1 MNPVEPF
8 GKRFSSWFTADNLFT
23 WVIMVILMV
32 ILIVFLLYPVV
43 DICRLSFIKDGALSL
58 QNYFDYFSDPR
69 IFRSFYNSMYVSIV
83 AMVIT
88 TVLAFL
94 FAYGLTRTT
103 MPGKMFFYTISTLP
117 LIAPTIIQA
126 LALILLFGRNGVI
139 TRYLLGT
146 SWNIYGA
153 TGIIVGEIL
162 YCFPNAL
169 FILYTTLSAVD
180 TRLDEAAQSLGASAM
195 KTFFKVTLPSAKY
208 GIASAAALTFNL
220 TITDFGIPVVIGGDY
235 SVLATEIVNKVFGL
249 QRFDLGATISVIL
262 LIPSITAFAINYYLT
277 RKSYAMISGQ
287 ARPFIQ
293 PSRPLKKWAFTA
305 YSALIA
311 SCILLVF
318 VTVFLGSFV
327 RTWPYDFSLT
337 LKHFDFPSLG
347 ASVPLWTAFWNSVL
361 EPGAFRTMI
370 GIKYAPIWTSLLVS
384 LVVAVVGASITLVA
398 AYIIEKKKPRGEQL
412 LYSLSVLPAAIPGVV
427 LGLGYV
433 LAFNKPYFLIYGTIW
448 IIIINIVI
456 ANFTLGFL
464 SGTANLKQIDKS
476 VEEAAVSLGAGPVTT
491 FTRIVFPLSRV
502 AFFSTTT
509 FFFMRAMTTI
519 SAVLFL
525 VSAQIKL
532 AAIEIIFLDVD
543 GRTASA
549 NAMCTVVVLIVAL
562 FLIIM
567 RLTTGSSGPTKM
579 SATK

>member
-1 MNPVEPF
+1 MMENAPSHPRE
-8 GKRFSSWFTADNLFT
+8 STIFTPDNIFTYVIVAFLFL
-23 WVIMVILMV
+23 ILA
-32 ILIVFLLYPVV
+32 VFLLYLVV
-43 DICRLSFIKDGALSL
+43 DICRLSFLRDGHFTLG
-58 QNYFDYFSDPR
+58 NYADYFSEPR
-69 IFRSFYNSMYVSIV
+69 IFRSFYNSMYVSTV
-83 AMVIT
+83 TMVVT

-103 MPGKMFFYTISTLP
+103 MPGKGFFYTVSTLP

-139 TRYLLGT
+139 TRYLLDT

-153 TGIIVGEIL
+153 TGIIVGEVL

-169 FILYTTLSAVD
+169 FILYTSLSAVD

-195 KTFFKVTLPSAKY
+195 KTFWRVTLPSAKY

-235 SVLATEIVNKVFGL
+235 SVLATEIVNKVFGM

-277 RKSYAMISGQ
+277 RKSYALISGQ
-287 ARPFIQ
+287 ARPFLQ
-293 PSRPLKKWAFTA
+293 PSRPLKKWGFTI
-305 YSALIA
+305 YSGLICA
-311 SCILLVF
+311 CILLVF

-327 RTWPYDFSLT
+327 QTWPYDFSLT

-347 ASVPLWTAFWNSVL
+347 ASVPLWTDFWNSVL
-361 EPGAFRTMI
+361 DPGPFRTMI
-370 GIKYAPIWTSLLVS
+370 AIKYAPIWTSLMVAI
-384 LVVAVVGASITLVA
+384 VVAVLGASVTIVA
-398 AYIIEKKKPRGEQL
+398 SYIIEKKKPFGEQL
-412 LYSLSVLPAAIPGVV
+412 LYGLSVLPAAIPGVV

-433 LAFNKPYFLIYGTIW
+433 LSFNKPYFFIYGTIW
-448 IIIINIVI
+448 IIIINVVI
-456 ANFTLGFL
+456 ANFTLGVL

-476 VEEAAVSLGAGPVTT
+476 VEEAAVSLGAGPLTT
-491 FTRIVFPLSRV
+491 FTRIVFPLTKV
-502 AFFSTTT
+502 AFLSTAT

-549 NAMCTVVVLIVAL
+549 NAMCTVVVLIVAA

-567 RLTTGSSGPTKM
+567 RLATGRSALSGM
-579 SATK
+579 STSK

>member
-1 MNPVEPF
+1 MMETAPSHPKE
-8 GKRFSSWFTADNLFT
+8 STIFTPDNIFTYVTVAFLF
-23 WVIMVILMV
+23 VILA
-32 ILIVFLLYPVV
+32 LFLLYPVV
-43 DICRLSFIKDGALSL
+43 DICRLSFVRDGQLTL
-58 QNYFDYFSDPR
+58 KNYADYFSEPR
-69 IFRSFYNSMYVSIV
+69 IFRSFYNSMYVSTV
-83 AMVIT
+83 TMAVT

-103 MPGKMFFYTISTLP
+103 MPGKGFFYTVSTLP

-153 TGIIVGEIL
+153 TGIIVGEVL

-169 FILYTTLSAVD
+169 FILYTSLSAVD

-195 KTFFKVTLPSAKY
+195 KTFWRVTLPSAKY

-235 SVLATEIVNKVFGL
+235 SVLATEIVNKVFGM

-277 RKSYAMISGQ
+277 RKSYALISGQ

-293 PSRPLKKWAFTA
+293 PSRPLKKWGFTI
-305 YSALIA
+305 YSALIC

-327 RTWPYDFSLT
+327 QTWPYDFSLT

-347 ASVPLWTAFWNSVL
+347 ASVPLWTDFWNRVL

-370 GIKYAPIWTSLLVS
+370 AIKYAPIWTSLMVAI
-384 LVVAVVGASITLVA
+384 VVAVLGASITIVA
-398 AYIIEKKKPRGEQL
+398 AYIIEKKKPFGEQI
-412 LYSLSVLPAAIPGVV
+412 LYGLSVLPAAIPGVV

-433 LAFNKPYFLIYGTIW
+433 LSFNKPYFFIYGTIW
-448 IIIINIVI
+448 IIIINVVI
-456 ANFTLGFL
+456 ANFTLGVL

-476 VEEAAVSLGAGPVTT
+476 VEEAAVSLGAGPLTT
-491 FTRIVFPLSRV
+491 FTRIVFPLTKV
-502 AFFSTTT
+502 AFLSTAT

-549 NAMCTVVVLIVAL
+549 NAMCTVVVFIVAA

-567 RLTTGSSGPTKM
+567 RLATGRSALSGM
-579 SATK
+579 STSK